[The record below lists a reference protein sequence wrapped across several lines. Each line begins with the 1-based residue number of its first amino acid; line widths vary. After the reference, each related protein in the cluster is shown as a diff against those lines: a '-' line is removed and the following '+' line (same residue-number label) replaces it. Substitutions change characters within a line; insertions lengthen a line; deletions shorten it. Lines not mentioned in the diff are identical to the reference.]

1 MPTPHPPRFDRDR
14 LRGAIQEVY
23 TEVAACPADGF
34 HFLSGAPLAE
44 RLGYDPARLAGLPA
58 GALDAFA
65 GVGNPFV
72 APLHAGERVVDVG
85 SGAGLDALIAARLV
99 GPEGAVTGVDMTEA
113 MVERATAHA
122 EIAGLGN
129 ARFEPGFAED
139 LPLPDASADVVLSN
153 GVINLCPDKPAVFA
167 ELFRVLRP
175 GGRLQIADVLVETR
189 VPDIAADLIHLW
201 TDCVAGG
208 ETEEAY
214 LTMLREACFREVR
227 VAARYDTFRDALV
240 GPRAARFGAR
250 GCTVLATK

>member
-1 MPTPHPPRFDRDR
+1 MPATYTPRLDRDQ
-14 LRGAIQEVY
+14 LRGAIQQVY
-23 TEVAACPADGF
+23 TEVAACPTGGF

-44 RLGYDPARLAGLPA
+44 RLGYDPALLAEVPA

-72 APLHAGERVVDVG
+72 VPLHAGERVVDVG
-85 SGAGLDALIAARLV
+85 SGAGLDALLAARLV
-99 GPEGAVTGVDMTEA
+99 GPKGSVRGVDMTGA
-113 MVERATAHA
+113 MVERATLHA
-122 EIAGLGN
+122 ALAGLAN
-129 ARFEPGFAED
+129 TRFERGFAEA
-139 LPLPDASADVVLSN
+139 LPLADASVDVVLSN
-153 GVINLCPDKPAVFA
+153 GAINLCPDKPAVFA

-189 VPDIAADLIHLW
+189 VPDVVADLIYLW

-208 ETEEAY
+208 ETEETY
-214 LTMLREACFREVR
+214 LAMLREAGFRDAR

-240 GPRAARFGAR
+240 GPRAAHFGAR